1 MPVIAQFLI
10 CVSANDNNTLFDT
23 LAHNEQLYNAEIVLV
38 GAVFVADA
46 RDVCRKDCPKQ
57 VWIGS

>member
-10 CVSANDNNTLFDT
+10 CVSANDNNILFDT
-23 LAHNEQLYNAEIVLV
+23 LAHHEQFYNAEIVV
-38 GAVFVADA
+38 VVAVFVADA
-46 RDVCRKDCPKQ
+46 RDVCRKDAPTK